1 MTANPLRHPLRIA
14 QVTPLFESVPPK
26 LYGGTERVISYLT
39 EDLVRQGHTVTLFA
53 SGDSVTAAE
62 LVSVC
67 DRALRLDP
75 AHPDPFALHALMLE
89 GVFRRAGSFDV
100 IHFHT
105 DGLHLPLARRC
116 AGICSVTTL
125 HGRLDITGLAAL
137 YQEFSEQPLIS
148 VSNAQR
154 RALAGANWD
163 GLRYSGHR
171 IALRVRSGGHR
182 RGHHRV
188 HRG

>member
-1 MTANPLRHPLRIA
+1 VCRPSCN
-14 QVTPLFESVPPK
+14 
-26 LYGGTERVISYLT
+26 GGTERVISYLT
-39 EDLVRQGHTVTLFA
+39 EDLVRQGHTSRGFA
-53 SGDSVTAAE
+53 SGDSLTAAE

-75 AHPDPFALHALMLE
+75 AHPDPFALRALMLE

-100 IHFHT
+100 IHFHS

-154 RALAGANWD
+154 RALAGANWAETIYH
-163 GLRYSGHR
+163 GLPAGMHSATEVPGD
-171 IALRVRSGGHR
+171 IWPFLGASPGR
-182 RGHHRV
+182 RGSSERS
-188 HRG
+188 RSLAGRKFL